1 MSNDIATISLR
12 VNTGGLIQG
21 NQELDKFADKAGQAA
36 LSADKLSDSQ
46 KESYKAFM
54 DTARSVSETHR
65 RVNEARAKFLET
77 ERSQRKLTKSTEE
90 QTKEL
95 QALLN
100 KISPVNKALDEL
112 DTIQE
117 SLSKFRGKGM
127 VSDESFTRYNSV
139 LETTRAKLA
148 QVMESET
155 AEGRARLEQA
165 QAAQRAAAS
174 AKTFISSLEEQT
186 AAIGKTRAELLELKA
201 AQLGVSGQAAP
212 MIAKLKEQEN
222 AWKNG
227 AISAGQYRNAMRYL
241 PMQMTDIVTSLA
253 SGMPVYMVAIQQG
266 GQLRDSFGGVG
277 NAMKAMLSMVT
288 PARLA
293 IGGMVGVAG
302 LLATAWYKG
311 SQEATEFNK
320 QLILTGDYAGKTSA
334 QLTALAKSISGGGVT
349 QYAASSV
356 LSQVVGSGRFD
367 ASKLETVT
375 RAAVAME
382 QATGQAVDTTIANF
396 QKLYS
401 DPTKASEE
409 LNSQL
414 HYLTAAQFEYIS
426 SLERRGDKEAA
437 GQAAADAYS
446 EAEQRR
452 SKQILDNLGLVER
465 AALSARNAFKGMWD
479 ELLNIGRPEAPKD
492 MLASMENQ
500 LAIMEKNLKPE
511 RKRMGYGYSYDTSA
525 QDQEYDNQRKAQ
537 LAKIALLK
545 SQINPMRQAINLQGD
560 LNGAIS
566 ASKVVNEEAISA
578 QKVINKYLDAGTTA
592 AEKRSKAQAEYTQ
605 AIKDNA
611 AAAKAGTATLWSSE
625 EIAKGWAGIEKL
637 YADPKTPKGAGGQK
651 VRAYTDDSATRML
664 QDSGKRLASLQAQ
677 FGVTSQM
684 TAEEKRLVEFNQQI
698 ADLKEKRILTADDK
712 SVLARSGEIKAA
724 LEIEASESRRLK
736 QALEIAKLHEQA
748 VKYSQQIDAR
758 ASALLDSAGL
768 SDRES
773 SRNREREQLKLAN
786 FSPED
791 YDAASVKLEDYYSK
805 EDALRG
811 DWLAG
816 SKKGWMEFEDSAT
829 NVYAQMQ
836 NISQSAFTG
845 MASTLTDYF
854 TTGKASFTEFLTTFL
869 KGTAQMLTQ
878 LALVNG
884 MKSAFGGT
892 AVGNFFGI
900 QAWSGG
906 YIPEFDVGGYTG
918 DGGKYQPKGVVHGGE
933 FVFTK
938 EATSALGIGN
948 LYALMRGAQ
957 GYANGGYVGTAPMY
971 GLQSAGAG
979 NVTVQTSV
987 TVQNQNSQQQS
998 TAGSDAMSRAYKQ
1011 TIDQSVRE
1019 GISKQLR
1026 PGGLIWNA
1034 TKSR

>member
-12 VNTGGLIQG
+12 VNTGELERG
-21 NQELDKFADKAGQAA
+21 NQELDRFQHTATGAAEKADDLNSTFRTGI
-36 LSADKLSDSQ
+36 DNQ
-46 KESYKAFM
+46 KKNTESLKQ
-54 DTARSVSETHR
+54 
-65 RVNEARAKFLET
+65 
-77 ERSQRKLTKSTEE
+77 QR
-90 QTKEL
+90 QEL
-95 QALLN
+95 QTLLN

-117 SLSKFRGKGM
+117 SLSKFRGKGL
-127 VSDESFTRYNSV
+127 VDDEDFTRYNSV

-174 AKTFISSLEEQT
+174 AKTFISSLEDQT

-201 AQLGVSGQAAP
+201 AQLGVSDQAAP

-222 AWKNG
+222 AWKTG
-227 AISAGQYRNAMRYL
+227 SISAGQYRNAMRYL

-266 GQLRDSFGGVG
+266 GQLRDSFGGIG

-311 SQEATEFNK
+311 SQETTEFNK
-320 QLILTGDYAGKTSA
+320 QLILTGNYAGKTSA

-349 QYAASSV
+349 QYATSSV

-409 LNSQL
+409 LNNQL

-426 SLERRGDKEAA
+426 SLERRGDRDAA

-500 LAIMEKNLKPE
+500 LAIMEKGLKPE
-511 RKRMGYGYSYDTSA
+511 RKRMGFGYSYDTSA

-625 EIAKGWAGIEKL
+625 EIAKGWAGIEKM
-637 YADPKTPKGAGGQK
+637 YADPKTPNGAGGQK

-698 ADLKEKRILTADDK
+698 ADLKKKDILTADQK
-712 SVLARSGEIKAA
+712 SLVARSAEIKSA
-724 LEIEASESRRLK
+724 LQLEATESRRLETQK
-736 QALEIAKLHEQA
+736 MLAEYQKTSAAYVVQQQQATE
-748 VKYSQQIDAR
+748 
-758 ASALLDSAGL
+758 LLRKNATV
-768 SDRES
+768 SDRQGQFNAQLAQLRIGYKNNPASKLTGTEGDKAKKVYEENVQAAQKS
-773 SRNREREQLKLAN
+773 WSAQELLRNNYQAG
-786 FSPED
+786 
-791 YDAASVKLEDYYSK
+791 AA
-805 EDALRG
+805 
-811 DWLAG
+811 
-816 SKKGWMEFEDSAT
+816 KGWAEFEDSAT
-829 NVYAQMQ
+829 NVYGQMQ

-884 MKSAFGGT
+884 MKSALGGT

-938 EATSALGIGN
+938 EATSALGVSN
-948 LYALMRGAQ
+948 LYALMRNAQ
-957 GYANGGYVGTAPMY
+957 GYANGGYVGSAPMY
-971 GLQSAGAG
+971 GLQGGSAAINVNVGGVVIQGA
-979 NVTVQTSV
+979 
-987 TVQNQNSQQQS
+987 QQQTTNTS
-998 TAGSDAMSRAYKQ
+998 SSNNFD
-1011 TIDQSVRE
+1011 IV
-1019 GISKQLR
+1019 KQLKPAIVKVVSEQAQR
-1026 PGGLIWNA
+1026 PGTPLWNA
-1034 TKSR
+1034 IKGTR

>member
-12 VNTGGLIQG
+12 VNTGELERG
-21 NQELDKFADKAGQAA
+21 NQELDRFQRTATGAAEKADDLNSTFRTGI
-36 LSADKLSDSQ
+36 DNQ
-46 KESYKAFM
+46 KKNTESLKQ
-54 DTARSVSETHR
+54 
-65 RVNEARAKFLET
+65 
-77 ERSQRKLTKSTEE
+77 QR
-90 QTKEL
+90 QEL
-95 QALLN
+95 QTLLN

-117 SLSKFRGKGM
+117 TLSKFRGKGL
-127 VSDESFTRYNSV
+127 VDDEDFTRYNSV

-155 AEGRARLEQA
+155 AEGRGRLEQA

-174 AKTFISSLEEQT
+174 AKSFISSLEDQT

-201 AQLGVSGQAAP
+201 AQLGVSQQAAP
-212 MIAKLKEQEN
+212 MLAKLKEQEN

-227 AISAGQYRNAMRYL
+227 ASSAGRYRNAMRYL
-241 PMQMTDIVTSLA
+241 PMQMTDIATSIA
-253 SGMPVYMVAIQQG
+253 SGMPIYMVAIQQG
-266 GQLRDSFGGVG
+266 GQLRDSFGGIG

-349 QYAASSV
+349 QYAVSSV

-382 QATGQAVDTTIANF
+382 QATGQAVDKTIANF
-396 QKLYS
+396 EKLYS

-409 LNSQL
+409 LSSQL

-437 GQAAADAYS
+437 GEYAANAYS

-479 ELLNIGRPEAPKD
+479 ELLNIGRPEAPEEV
-492 MLASMENQ
+492 LAKMQ
-500 LAIMEKNLKPE
+500 ADLADRESKLLPE
-511 RKRMGYGYSYDTSA
+511 RKRMGYGYSYDTRSQNDD
-525 QDQEYDNQRKAQ
+525 QDQRRQAQ
-537 LAKIALLK
+537 LNAISALK
-545 SQINPMRQAINLQGD
+545 SQIAALKQQTD
-560 LNGAIS
+560 QQ
-566 ASKVVNEEAISA
+566 SKLNEEKKKEGEINSAGISA
-578 QKVINKYLDAGTTA
+578 QSLINRYLDAGTTA

-625 EIAKGWAGIEKL
+625 KIAKGWAGIEKM

-651 VRAYTDDSATRML
+651 IRAYTDDSATRML
-664 QDSGKRLASLQAQ
+664 QDSGKRFASLQAQ
-677 FGVTSQM
+677 FSVTSQM

-736 QALEIAKLHEQA
+736 QAQEIAKLHEQA

-786 FSPED
+786 FRPED
-791 YDAASVKLEDYYSK
+791 YDAATVKLEDYYSK
-805 EDALRG
+805 EDVLRG

-816 SKKGWMEFEDSAT
+816 AQKGWAEFEDSAT
-829 NVYAQMQ
+829 DVYGQMQ
-836 NISQSAFTG
+836 NLSTNAFTG

-878 LALVNG
+878 LAMING

-938 EATSALGIGN
+938 KATSALGVGN
-948 LYALMRGAQ
+948 LYALMRGSQ

-987 TVQNQNSQQQS
+987 VVQNQNSQQQS

-1011 TIDQSVRE
+1011 TIDQSIRE
-1019 GISKQLR
+1019 GIAKQLR

-1034 TKSR
+1034 SKSR

>member
-12 VNTGGLIQG
+12 VNTGELERG
-21 NQELDKFADKAGQAA
+21 NQELDHFQRTATGAAEKADDLNSTFRTGI
-36 LSADKLSDSQ
+36 DNQ
-46 KESYKAFM
+46 KKNTESLKQ
-54 DTARSVSETHR
+54 
-65 RVNEARAKFLET
+65 
-77 ERSQRKLTKSTEE
+77 QR
-90 QTKEL
+90 QEL
-95 QALLN
+95 QTLLN

-117 SLSKFRGKGM
+117 SLSKFRGKGL
-127 VSDESFTRYNSV
+127 VDDEDFTRYNSV

-174 AKTFISSLEEQT
+174 AKTFISSLEDQT

-201 AQLGVSGQAAP
+201 AQLGVSDQAAP

-222 AWKNG
+222 AWKTG
-227 AISAGQYRNAMRYL
+227 SISAGQYRNAMRYL

-266 GQLRDSFGGVG
+266 GQLRDSFGGIG

-349 QYAASSV
+349 QYAALSV

-367 ASKLETVT
+367 ASKLEAVT

-465 AALSARNAFKGMWD
+465 AALAARNAFKGMWD

-500 LAIMEKNLKPE
+500 LAIMEKSLKPE

-625 EIAKGWAGIEKL
+625 EIAKGWAGIEKM
-637 YADPKTPKGAGGQK
+637 YADPKSPKGAGGQK

-684 TAEEKRLVEFNQQI
+684 TAGEKRLVEFNQQI
-698 ADLKEKRILTADDK
+698 ADLKKKDILTADQK
-712 SVLARSGEIKAA
+712 SLVTRSAEIKSA
-724 LEIEASESRRLK
+724 LQLEATESRRLETQK
-736 QALEIAKLHEQA
+736 MLAEYQKTSAAYVVQQQQATE
-748 VKYSQQIDAR
+748 
-758 ASALLDSAGL
+758 LLQKNATV
-768 SDRES
+768 SDRQGQF
-773 SRNREREQLKLAN
+773 NAQLAQLRIGYKNNPASKLTGAEGDKAKQVYEEN
-786 FSPED
+786 VQ
-791 YDAASVKLEDYYSK
+791 AAQKSWSAQEL
-805 EDALRG
+805 LRKNYQ
-811 DWLAG
+811 AG
-816 SKKGWMEFEDSAT
+816 AAKGWAEFEDSAT
-829 NVYAQMQ
+829 NMYGQMQ

-854 TTGKASFTEFLTTFL
+854 TTGKASFTDFLTTFL

-938 EATSALGIGN
+938 AATAALGVEN
-948 LYALMRGAQ
+948 LYGLMRNAQ
-957 GYANGGYVGTAPMY
+957 GYANGGYVGTAPMF
-971 GLQSAGAG
+971 GLQGGSAAINVNVGGVVIQGA
-979 NVTVQTSV
+979 
-987 TVQNQNSQQQS
+987 QQQTTS
-998 TAGSDAMSRAYKQ
+998 ASSSNSFD
-1011 TIDQSVRE
+1011 IV
-1019 GISKQLR
+1019 KQLKPAIVKVVSEQAQR
-1026 PGGLIWNA
+1026 PGTPLWNA
-1034 TKSR
+1034 IKGTR

>member
-12 VNTGGLIQG
+12 VNTGELERG
-21 NQELDKFADKAGQAA
+21 NQELDRFQRTATGAAEKADDLNSTFRTGI
-36 LSADKLSDSQ
+36 DNQ
-46 KESYKAFM
+46 KKNTESLKQ
-54 DTARSVSETHR
+54 
-65 RVNEARAKFLET
+65 
-77 ERSQRKLTKSTEE
+77 QR
-90 QTKEL
+90 QEL
-95 QALLN
+95 QSLLN

-117 SLSKFRGKGM
+117 SLSKFRGKGL
-127 VSDESFTRYNSV
+127 VDDEDFTRYNSV

-174 AKTFISSLEEQT
+174 AKSFISSLEDQT

-201 AQLGVSGQAAP
+201 AQLGVSDQAAP

-334 QLTALAKSISGGGVT
+334 QLTAIAKSISGGGVT

-367 ASKLETVT
+367 ARKLETVT

-401 DPTKASEE
+401 DPTEASEE

-437 GQAAADAYS
+437 GEYAANAYS

-479 ELLNIGRPEAPKD
+479 ELLNIGRPEAPEEV
-492 MLASMENQ
+492 LAKMQ
-500 LAIMEKNLKPE
+500 ADLADRESKLLPE
-511 RKRMGYGYSYDTSA
+511 RKRMGYGYSYDTSSQNDD
-525 QDQEYDNQRKAQ
+525 QDQRRQAQ
-537 LAKIALLK
+537 LNAISALK
-545 SQINPMRQAINLQGD
+545 SQIAALKQQTD
-560 LNGAIS
+560 QQ
-566 ASKVVNEEAISA
+566 SKLNEEKKKEGEINSAGISA
-578 QKVINKYLDAGTTA
+578 QSLINRYLDAGTTA

-611 AAAKAGTATLWSSE
+611 TAAKAGTATLWSSE
-625 EIAKGWAGIEKL
+625 EIAKGWAGIEKM
-637 YADPKTPKGAGGQK
+637 YADPKTPKGSKAK
-651 VRAYTDDSATRML
+651 AYTDDSATRML

-677 FGVTSQM
+677 FGVTIQM
-684 TAEEKRLVEFNQQI
+684 TTEEKRLVEFNQQI

-724 LEIEASESRRLK
+724 LELEATESRRLK
-736 QALEIAKLHEQA
+736 QAQEIAKLHEQA

-768 SDRES
+768 SDREAG
-773 SRNREREQLKLAN
+773 RNREREQLKLAN

-791 YDAASVKLEDYYSK
+791 YATESAKLEDYYSK

-816 SKKGWMEFEDSAT
+816 AKKGWMEFEDSAT

-892 AVGNFFGI
+892 AVGSFFGI
-900 QAWSGG
+900 KAWSGG

-998 TAGSDAMSRAYKQ
+998 TAGGDAMSRAYKQ

-1019 GISKQLR
+1019 GIAKQLR

-1034 TKSR
+1034 SKSR

>member
-12 VNTGGLIQG
+12 VNTGELERG
-21 NQELDKFADKAGQAA
+21 NQELDRFQRTATGAAEKADDLNSTFRTGI
-36 LSADKLSDSQ
+36 DNQ
-46 KESYKAFM
+46 KKNTESLKQ
-54 DTARSVSETHR
+54 
-65 RVNEARAKFLET
+65 
-77 ERSQRKLTKSTEE
+77 QR
-90 QTKEL
+90 QEL
-95 QALLN
+95 QTLLN

-117 SLSKFRGKGM
+117 SLSKFRGKGL
-127 VSDESFTRYNSV
+127 VDDEDFTRYNSV

-174 AKTFISSLEEQT
+174 AKTFISSLEDQT

-201 AQLGVSGQAAP
+201 AQLGVSDQAAP

-222 AWKNG
+222 AWKTG
-227 AISAGQYRNAMRYL
+227 SISAGQYRNAMRYL

-266 GQLRDSFGGVG
+266 GQLRDSFGGIG

-288 PARLA
+288 PARVA

-320 QLILTGDYAGKTSA
+320 QLILTGNYAGKTSA
-334 QLTALAKSISGGGVT
+334 QLTELAKSISGGGVT

-437 GQAAADAYS
+437 GEYAANAYS

-479 ELLNIGRPEAPKD
+479 ELLNIGRPEAPEEV
-492 MLASMENQ
+492 LAKVQAEI
-500 LAIMEKNLKPE
+500 AAREKSLLPE
-511 RKRMGYGYSYDTSA
+511 RQRMGYGYSYDSSS
-525 QDQEYDNQRKAQ
+525 QDSDYDNRRKAQ
-537 LAKIALLK
+537 LNELAARRSQADLLQK
-545 SQINPMRQAINLQGD
+545 AITLQGD
-560 LNGAIS
+560 LTVASQEGLKINS
-566 ASKVVNEEAISA
+566 AVISA
-578 QKVINKYLDAGTTA
+578 QSVMNRYLDAGTTA
-592 AEKRSKAQAEYTQ
+592 VEKRSKAQAEYSQ

-611 AAAKAGTATLWSSE
+611 AAVKAGTATLWSSE
-625 EIAKGWAGIEKL
+625 EIAKGWAGIEKM
-637 YADPKTPKGAGGQK
+637 YADPTTPKGAGGQK
-651 VRAYTDDSATRML
+651 ARAYTDDNATRML

-712 SVLARSGEIKAA
+712 SVLARSDEIKAA

-736 QALEIAKLHEQA
+736 QAQEIAKLHEQA
-748 VKYSQQIDAR
+748 VKYSHQIDAR
-758 ASALLDSAGL
+758 ASALLNSAGL

-892 AVGNFFGI
+892 VVGNFFGI

-906 YIPEFDVGGYTG
+906 YIPEFDAGGYTG

-938 EATSALGIGN
+938 EATSALGVGN

-971 GLQSAGAG
+971 GLQGGSAAINVNVGGVVIQGA
-979 NVTVQTSV
+979 
-987 TVQNQNSQQQS
+987 QQQTTS
-998 TAGSDAMSRAYKQ
+998 ATSSNNFD
-1011 TIDQSVRE
+1011 IV
-1019 GISKQLR
+1019 KQLKPAIVKVVSEQAQK
-1026 PGGLIWNA
+1026 PGTPLWNA
-1034 TKSR
+1034 IKGTR